1 MMSRLFL
8 VYVLVELAVV
18 VALASTIGLG
28 WTLLLLVAAFVAGLA
43 LAGSQLKRQL
53 TRLRSGLTSQQSQL
67 ATDGAL
73 VALGIVL
80 VVVPGLVTTAA
91 GLLLLLPPTRAVAR
105 PVLTAMAVRGIGR
118 RAPLITVTTVGAD
131 RYASAPRP
139 RADYIDGEVLD
150 VIDVTEVDPP
160 ALPRWQDCPAPPR
173 AQNGPHRRQ
182 ASLSNPSA
190 TP

>member
-8 VYVLVELAVV
+8 VYVLVELAVL

-28 WTLLLLVAAFVAGLA
+28 WTLLLLLAAFVAGLA

-53 TRLRSGLTSQQSQL
+53 GRLRNGLTTQQSQL
-67 ATDGAL
+67 ATDGVM
-73 VALGIVL
+73 VALGSVL

-105 PVLTAMAVRGIGR
+105 PLLTAMAVRGLISSGR
-118 RAPLITVTTVGAD
+118 GAPLITVTTVGAD

-139 RADYIDGEVLD
+139 RGDYIDGEVLD
-150 VIDVTEVDPP
+150 VTDVTDVSAVDPP
-160 ALPRWQDCPAPPR
+160 ALPRRPE
-173 AQNGPHRRQ
+173 
-182 ASLSNPSA
+182 
-190 TP
+190 